1 MTPQY
6 KLIISYDIATDK
18 HEGYYRYVLGEFVPA
33 LRTMG
38 LQMTSAWHVSYGDY
52 PARMLEFVIE
62 TREVWIK
69 ATATPRW
76 KKLEE
81 RLQSYTEN
89 YDRKLILYKDG
100 FQF

>member
-1 MTPQY
+1 MTSQY
-6 KLIISYDIATDK
+6 KLLISYDISADK

-38 LQMTSAWHVSYGDY
+38 LQMTSAWHISYGNY
-52 PARMLEFVIE
+52 PSRTLEFVIDTHE
-62 TREVWIK
+62 IWVK
-69 ATATPRW
+69 AMTTSNW

-89 YDRKLILYKDG
+89 YDRKLIAYKDG